1 MFTNE
6 PEINGDAEHI
16 AVLTTMIRRNRATIH
31 RRLRSVDVA
40 REHQKRYIREA
51 LYTGMPP
58 KKVARLSGLTQARI
72 SQIRNEG
79 GPPVSM
85 FDLM

>member
-1 MFTNE
+1 MVTNE
-6 PEINGDAEHI
+6 PETNGDAEHVAI
-16 AVLTTMIRRNRATIH
+16 LSTMIRRNRATIQ

-51 LYTGMPP
+51 LDMAIPP
-58 KKVARLSGLTQARI
+58 KKVARLSGLTEARI

-85 FDLM
+85 FDLT

>member
-1 MFTNE
+1 MFIDE
-6 PEINGDAEHI
+6 PEINSDAEHI

-31 RRLRSVDVA
+31 RRVRSVDAA

-51 LYTGMPP
+51 LDVGMPP
-58 KKVARLSGLTQARI
+58 KKVARLSGLTEARI
-72 SQIRNEG
+72 SQVRNEG